1 MDLTCPPPVLFHE
14 MSPLAPT
21 LPPYGQSAS
30 VHACVFV
37 CMNARVCCM
46 SRVVLTSHIYK
57 EWRDDEQNSFH
68 GNCWHRVMK
77 KKGGGGWERIEERQ
91 NRQSG
96 GFLLFVCLIVCFP
109 HSTPAHSCLQSGT
122 KTATMN
128 MHSRYT
134 AQDDDHTITHL
145 LSERKEDSHHAQH
158 LLCPAF
164 WSIADVKCLWIQ
176 LLSCTMICVQSHTC
190 SLFLAET
197 ASSSLWA
204 SHNLD
209 LFLCRLFSAHPRA
222 DTHHVCYRDI
232 SYVQATI
239 MLLCP
244 GKL

>member
-37 CMNARVCCM
+37 CMDARVCCM

-96 GFLLFVCLIVCFP
+96 GFLVFVCSIVCFP

-158 LLCPAF
+158 LPCPAF
-164 WSIADVKCLWIQ
+164 WRCQMLVDTAFILHNDL
-176 LLSCTMICVQSHTC
+176 C
-190 SLFLAET
+190 SEPYM
-197 ASSSLWA
+197 
-204 SHNLD
+204 
-209 LFLCRLFSAHPRA
+209 FSFSG
-222 DTHHVCYRDI
+222 RDCFFVSVGI
-232 SYVQATI
+232 TQPWPI
-239 MLLCP
+239 FM
-244 GKL
+244 

>member
-37 CMNARVCCM
+37 CMDARVCCM

-77 KKGGGGWERIEERQ
+77 KKGGGGERELKKDKIDSQ
-91 NRQSG
+91 G
-96 GFLLFVCLIVCFP
+96 DFWCLFVWLFVFPTPLQHIHVCSLVQKQQQWTCIQGILRKMMTTQLRTYWVRGKRT
-109 HSTPAHSCLQSGT
+109 H
-122 KTATMN
+122 
-128 MHSRYT
+128 
-134 AQDDDHTITHL
+134 ITHNT
-145 LSERKEDSHHAQH
+145 
-158 LLCPAF
+158 CPVQPF
-164 WSIADVKCLWIQ
+164 GDVKCLWIQ